1 MPDNSTKSPLRTY
14 GCGDLDVVFGDADI
28 ALCPWER
35 AGRLKTGDPIL
46 ESNTAEVLA
55 APGPTFA
62 TLHVRP
68 GLKPHLDYALVH
80 GEAAR
85 KRFEAGLA
93 DELSRLKAKA

>member
-1 MPDNSTKSPLRTY
+1 MDFAGLARAAGYRNVYDFRDVETLRAK
-14 GCGDLDVVFGDADI
+14 LPEVFA
-28 ALCPWER
+28 
-35 AGRLKTGDPIL
+35 T
-46 ESNTAEVLA
+46 
-55 APGPTFA
+55 PGPTFA

-93 DELSRLKAKA
+93 DELSRQKASA